1 MKQNLLYLLLGIF
14 LLASCQQEELTESKD
29 AYGYLSLRSVIAQVE
44 NVNHPASRAAL
55 PTIDTKV
62 LYVKICEGDKEV
74 ITYKPGEVPEKI
86 QLPIGTYTAKAYN
99 AAYQTYESLTDG
111 DMGEAVFYG
120 ETELFTIE
128 AASEPTTQTIKVS
141 LYNFGIAFAL
151 DENFKEYFDEENT
164 ALTLSCNNR
173 SVTYDL
179 QQKNYAYFY
188 LEEGA
193 SLSYTLS
200 SQNKDGETVT
210 LPGTLSG
217 TQKGIANGKCYTLTF
232 TFNPESRS
240 LSVAE

>member
-1 MKQNLLYLLLGIF
+1 MKQILYLLLGIF
-14 LLASCQQEELTESKD
+14 LLTSCQQEGLTENQSD
-29 AYGYLSLRSVIAQVE
+29 YGYLSLKSVVATVE
-44 NVNHPASRAAL
+44 NVNQPASRAL
-55 PTIDTKV
+55 PSVDKAA
-62 LYVKICEGDKEV
+62 LYVEICEGDKTV
-74 ITYKPGEVPEKI
+74 LSYKPGEVPEQI

-151 DENFKEYFDEENT
+151 DENFKKYFEEENT
-164 ALTLSCNNR
+164 TLTLSCNNR
-173 SVTYDL
+173 SVTYDW
-179 QQKNYAYFY
+179 QQRAYAYFY

-200 SQNKDGETVT
+200 SQNEDGETVT

>member
-99 AAYQTYESLTDG
+99 AAYKTYESWAEDAQ
-111 DMGEAVFYG
+111 GEPVFYG
-120 ETELFTIE
+120 EETFTITADTHTE
-128 AASEPTTQTIKVS
+128 VTLEVS
-141 LYNFGIAFAL
+141 LYNFGITFQLGDNFGTYFQSDQTTLTLMCNGRNVTL
-151 DENFKEYFDEENT
+151 DTNHPSGTYVYFHLEEN
-164 ALTLSCNNR
+164 
-173 SVTYDL
+173 
-179 QQKNYAYFY
+179 
-188 LEEGA
+188 A
-193 SLSYTLS
+193 SLNYTLV
-200 SQNKDGETVT
+200 SQNADNEPV
-210 LPGTLSG
+210 TLSG
-217 TQKGIANGKCYTLTF
+217 TLAVENGKCYTLTF

>member
-1 MKQNLLYLLLGIF
+1 MKQSLLYLLLGIF
-14 LLASCQQEELTESKD
+14 LLASCQQEELPED
-29 AYGYLSLRSVIAQVE
+29 QAAYGYLSLKSVVATVE
-44 NVNHPASRAAL
+44 NVNQPASRAL
-55 PTIDTKV
+55 PSINTED
-62 LYVKICEGDKEV
+62 LYVEICEGDKTVLSYE
-74 ITYKPGEVPEKI
+74 PGKVPAQI
-86 QLPIGTYTAKAYN
+86 PLPIGTYTAKAYN

-240 LSVAE
+240 LSVAD

>member
-1 MKQNLLYLLLGIF
+1 MKQTILYLLLGFF
-14 LLASCQQEELTESKD
+14 LLASCQQEELSENQSD
-29 AYGYLSLRSVIAQVE
+29 YGYLSLKSVVATVE
-44 NVNHPASRAAL
+44 NVNQPASRAL
-55 PTIDTKV
+55 PSVDKAA
-62 LYVKICEGDKEV
+62 LYVEICEGDKKVLSYE
-74 ITYKPGEVPEKI
+74 PGEVPEQI